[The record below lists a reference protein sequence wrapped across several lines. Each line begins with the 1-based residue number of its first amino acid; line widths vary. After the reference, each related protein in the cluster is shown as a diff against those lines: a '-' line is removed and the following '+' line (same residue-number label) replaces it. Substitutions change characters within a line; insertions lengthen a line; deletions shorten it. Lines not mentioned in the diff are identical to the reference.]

1 MSTTNLQKPHTIK
14 RDMVLKRAL
23 FQTKGSAVEKF
34 WRSQAERFG
43 DESLNGGFGHANLSE
58 IVTSNDTKVPS
69 EIGNMSDTDF
79 SFCSDVEENK
89 KGTWKPEQE
98 KPRTESEVRRDEE
111 LAELQMQLCRQS
123 AVGRKEM
130 ADVAEMAVGVERLD
144 LGNTAFEETL
154 GGGDMFDAAMDISD
168 GEGMD
173 VDD

>member
-1 MSTTNLQKPHTIK
+1 
-14 RDMVLKRAL
+14 
-23 FQTKGSAVEKF
+23 
-34 WRSQAERFG
+34 
-43 DESLNGGFGHANLSE
+43 
-58 IVTSNDTKVPS
+58 
-69 EIGNMSDTDF
+69 MSDTDF